1 MTGGEIET
9 LLYENV
15 KDIIKA
21 DKESASP
28 MVTPALTGKVYY
40 RDMRPIQNEPTQ
52 ASVED
57 TVVAVLA
64 GKGNIEQ
71 NGSCVV
77 NVYVPDL
84 RIKSGM
90 NVRDKRRTDMIE
102 KWMDTIPQSLS
113 QRSGLYFEKTST
125 ILTIPNDN
133 IKEHFVSLKMDFWII
148 NA

>member
-9 LLYENV
+9 LLFENM
-15 KDIIKA
+15 KAIIKA

-28 MVTPALTGKVYY
+28 MVNPALSGKVYY

-52 ASVED
+52 ANVED
-57 TVVAVLA
+57 TVVAVIA

-71 NGSCVV
+71 RGSCVV
-77 NVYVPDL
+77 NVYVHD
-84 RIKSGM
+84 IMTKSGL
-90 NVRDKRRTDMIE
+90 NVRNKRRTDMIE
-102 KWMDTIPQSLS
+102 AWMDTIPDTLS
-113 QRSGLYFEKTST
+113 AMSNVYFEKSST

-133 IKEHFVSLKMDFWII
+133 IKEHFVSLKMDFWVL